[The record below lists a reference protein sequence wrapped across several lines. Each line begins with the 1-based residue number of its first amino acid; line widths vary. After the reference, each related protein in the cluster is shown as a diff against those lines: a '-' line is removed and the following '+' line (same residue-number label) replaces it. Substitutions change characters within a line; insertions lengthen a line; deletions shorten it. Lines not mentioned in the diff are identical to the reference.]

1 MPISL
6 PDEKRAEAIAS
17 IKQYALENFD
27 EPLGDLGSGFLLDFF
42 LTEIGPTVYNKAV
55 KDAQE
60 RVQAAVMDVDVD
72 LLEAEFTFWK
82 ARRKK

>member
-6 PDEKRAEAIAS
+6 EDDKRPEAIAS

-42 LTEIGPTVYNKAV
+42 LAEIGPAIYNKGV

-72 LLEAEFTFWK
+72 LLEAGFTYWK
-82 ARRKK
+82 ARRK

>member
-6 PDEKRAEAIAS
+6 PDDKRTEAIAS

-27 EPLGDLGSGFLLDFF
+27 EPLGDLGSGFLLDYF
-42 LTEIGPTVYNKAV
+42 LTEIGPAVYNKGV
-55 KDAQE
+55 TDTQE
-60 RVQAAVMDVDVD
+60 LVQGKVMDVDVE
-72 LLEAEFTFWK
+72 LQEAEFTFWK